1 MTVEIGQTITLV
13 CKIDVSGVLKKD
25 ITWSKDGV
33 PITPE
38 GFMRTKLS
46 EDRFEQPEINDG
58 IHFSNLYILCFE
70 KYMAQT
76 LLNYLFRLVLKLP
89 DVDASDAGTYS
100 CQAGKNGKTDS
111 AEFKVEVEI
120 PAISRVSI
128 SDTKGEAETPMIP
141 RVEVSPTRSTLNCKK
156 GQKGCTI
163 YFQIKTTDES
173 VRTKNASSILYTML
187 Y

>member
-58 IHFSNLYILCFE
+58 MFF
-70 KYMAQT
+70 
-76 LLNYLFRLVLKLP
+76 
-89 DVDASDAGTYS
+89 
-100 CQAGKNGKTDS
+100 
-111 AEFKVEVEI
+111 
-120 PAISRVSI
+120 
-128 SDTKGEAETPMIP
+128 
-141 RVEVSPTRSTLNCKK
+141 
-156 GQKGCTI
+156 
-163 YFQIKTTDES
+163 
-173 VRTKNASSILYTML
+173 
-187 Y
+187 